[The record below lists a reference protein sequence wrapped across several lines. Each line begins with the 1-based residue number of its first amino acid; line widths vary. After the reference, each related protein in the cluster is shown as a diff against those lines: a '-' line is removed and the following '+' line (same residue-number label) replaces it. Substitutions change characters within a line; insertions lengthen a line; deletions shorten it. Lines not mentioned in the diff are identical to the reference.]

1 MGNTR
6 KIRKGTKKNVKRGK
20 KDRKSKKMRGGVV
33 NKNYIP
39 FKKTAAKAA
48 SMEFRKG
55 LLEKWKSPSLPVP
68 RETGGRT
75 LDKMSLKLK
84 SLKEI
89 LIKPKY
95 KLVVSPKD
103 TLGHFL
109 QARYK
114 NGKGEYVKRLFDRD
128 GESVNLLD
136 DSHGELYEIPD
147 QKRFEYYLGN
157 GEDEDAADAHA
168 IPSNAEAGANTEYMD
183 DAWEDNGRIM
193 ESIHD

>member
-39 FKKTAAKAA
+39 VKKKEARYARVTFRAK
-48 SMEFRKG
+48 
-55 LLEKWKSPSLPVP
+55 LLEKWKPPPLPVP
-68 RETGGRT
+68 RGTGGRT
-75 LDKMSLKLK
+75 LDKMSLKLQ
-84 SLKEI
+84 SLIKI

-95 KLVVSPKD
+95 KLVVREKNIN
-103 TLGHFL
+103 TLGDFL

-114 NGKGEYVKRLFDRD
+114 NGKGEYVKRLFKMN

-147 QKRFEYYLGN
+147 GDNFEDYLGN
-157 GEDEDAADAHA
+157 GKDEDEDEDEEEEKEEDADVV
-168 IPSNAEAGANTEYMD
+168 YM
-183 DAWEDNGRIM
+183 ENM
-193 ESIHD
+193 E